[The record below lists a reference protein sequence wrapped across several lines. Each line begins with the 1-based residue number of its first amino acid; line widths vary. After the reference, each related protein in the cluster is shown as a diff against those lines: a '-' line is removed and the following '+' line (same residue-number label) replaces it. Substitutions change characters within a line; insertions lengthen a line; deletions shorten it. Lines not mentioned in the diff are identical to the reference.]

1 MHQSLLPK
9 RTREEEEQRARD
21 RDAAGITTFRRLS
34 FDFVP
39 SEGDVVPR
47 FPVSLSKQVAPV
59 NEKQVLCERLELS
72 PEELERLEETKAC
85 IYFDFYRLAVQIV
98 SMFKPVVII
107 CCLIFIYVRLIRIPW
122 EATRSLAIWSV
133 LVYNPHPNDTVSQ
146 EAVGSIYN
154 GLLVL
159 AFVVCVTAMY
169 VVLLVNNARNVLL
182 RILQVLNIALLGGP
196 FAYFI
201 YQILVV
207 YKIPLDA
214 VTFTGPACR
223 LQTHFCF
230 RLRVEFNRSGL
241 VCSQLQWK

>member
-1 MHQSLLPK
+1 MQQSLLPK
-9 RTREEEEQRARD
+9 RTQEEEEQRARD
-21 RDAAGITTFRRLS
+21 REAAGITTFRRLS

-39 SEGDVVPR
+39 TEGDVVPR
-47 FPVSLSKQVAPV
+47 FPARLNTQVSPDERQALS
-59 NEKQVLCERLELS
+59 EGFELTS
-72 PEELERLEETKAC
+72 EELQRLEETKASL
-85 IYFDFYRLAVQIV
+85 YFDFYRLAVQIV

-107 CCLIFIYVRLIRIPW
+107 CCLIFIYVRVIRIPW
-122 EATRSLAIWSV
+122 EEARTLAIWSV
-133 LVYNPHPNDTVSQ
+133 LVYNPHPSDTVAQ

-169 VVLLVNNARNVLL
+169 VVLLVKNARNVLL
-182 RILQVLNIALLGGP
+182 RILQVLNIVLLGGP

-214 VTFTGPACR
+214 VTFTGP
-223 LQTHFCF
+223 H
-230 RLRVEFNRSGL
+230 
-241 VCSQLQWK
+241 